1 MIDYVIM
8 HGVYIAG
15 FGCWVLLF
23 LNWYVTKYVVSKVN
37 IKTSQDL
44 MNRYTLLEQLKK
56 ERGLK

>member
-1 MIDYVIM
+1 MIDYLVM
-8 HGVYIAG
+8 HGVYITG
-15 FGCWVLLF
+15 LGCWLLLF
-23 LNWYVTKYVVSKVN
+23 VNWYVAKYVVSKVN